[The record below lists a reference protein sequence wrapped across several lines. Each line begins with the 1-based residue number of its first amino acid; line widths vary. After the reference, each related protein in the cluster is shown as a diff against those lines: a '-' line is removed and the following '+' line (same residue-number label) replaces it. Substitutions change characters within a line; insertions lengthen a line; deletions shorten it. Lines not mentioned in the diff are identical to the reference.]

1 MFLQRAPALEVLRGR
16 LVQAYAFFPFSEVT
30 LDARHP
36 ASPGMYKTLKT
47 MVDQLPI
54 SWCRIS
60 AMNSMIL
67 SNSSP
72 TSYLMRGEISNRLD
86 LKATVAFKHRLH
98 VAHILFQHMRYLS
111 TGWQDWTLVCYCR
124 CNIFLCH
131 QKNNWAAFKTFK
143 VFHYTWSANMDPY
156 NGLISS
162 FYNWVVFHPKKKNKW
177 PGALG
182 HCSICLLK
190 TLSRSFS
197 ASLFILL
204 IRRGQVQPQ
213 QRLPDV
219 FAKKGTPKN
228 IGFQ

>member
-16 LVQAYAFFPFSEVT
+16 LVQAYAFFPFREVT
-30 LDARHP
+30 VDARHP

-131 QKNNWAAFKTFK
+131 QKTIELRSR
-143 VFHYTWSANMDPY
+143 HLRYSIIP
-156 NGLISS
+156 GRLI
-162 FYNWVVFHPKKKNKW
+162 WIPIMV
-177 PGALG
+177 
-182 HCSICLLK
+182 
-190 TLSRSFS
+190 
-197 ASLFILL
+197 
-204 IRRGQVQPQ
+204 
-213 QRLPDV
+213 
-219 FAKKGTPKN
+219 
-228 IGFQ
+228 